1 MGLQANFNNWT
12 VVTLSEFSFAQHG
25 DECSLAHQ
33 LPSGGTEKE
42 VWSSYRYTDWK
53 GLVTFDAGGTVTVQM
68 LPMRSFFAG
77 SQKNGIESL
86 E

>member
-25 DECSLAHQ
+25 DECSLAHR

-42 VWSSYRYTDWK
+42 VWGSDPYTDWK
-53 GLVTFDAGGTVTVQM
+53 CRC
-68 LPMRSFFAG
+68 P
-77 SQKNGIESL
+77 
-86 E
+86 